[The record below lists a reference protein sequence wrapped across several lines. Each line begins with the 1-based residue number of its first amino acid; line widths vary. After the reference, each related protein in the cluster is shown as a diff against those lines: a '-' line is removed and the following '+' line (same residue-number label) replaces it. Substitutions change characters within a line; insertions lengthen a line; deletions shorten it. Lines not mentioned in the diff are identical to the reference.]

1 MKTVKNC
8 KKGEIFQECFKQVEQ
23 TQGTI
28 TVPWKMAPRGRYFKK
43 YCQGRGTRFS
53 SVQVYPGKCS
63 SVDVWANDQSAV
75 RYWRG
80 TTHLGEKK
88 SSYQRY
94 QLQQEPNWGKK
105 KNFWAKYGRSG
116 TCLHSKYILYCYNHW
131 VRTNCKRGSDINI
144 GGKNN
149 QQSWCNLRKSWDY
162 SALAKQIQI

>member
-8 KKGEIFQECFKQVEQ
+8 KKGEIFQECFKQVEE

-88 SSYQRY
+88 EFLSKISAPTGTKLR
-94 QLQQEPNWGKK
+94 EKK
-105 KNFWAKYGRSG
+105 KTSG
-116 TCLHSKYILYCYNHW
+116 PSMADLELVFTQNTFYTVII
-131 VRTNCKRGSDINI
+131 TGSEQIVKGAQI
-144 GGKNN
+144 SISGGKIIN
-149 QQSWCNLRKSWDY
+149 SPDVTWEK
-162 SALAKQIQI
+162 AGIIQR

>member
-1 MKTVKNC
+1 MVKNC
-8 KKGEIFQECFKQVEQ
+8 KKGEIFQECFKQVEE

-28 TVPWKMAPRGRYFKK
+28 KVPWKMAPRGGYFKK

-63 SVDVWANDQSAV
+63 SVDVWANNQSAV

-88 SSYQRY
+88 SSYQKY

-105 KNFWAKYGRSG
+105 NSG
-116 TCLHSKYILYCYNHW
+116 PSMVDLELVFTQNTFYTVIIITGSERIVKG
-131 VRTNCKRGSDINI
+131 VRYQYRGE
-144 GGKNN
+144 K
-149 QQSWCNLRKSWDY
+149 
-162 SALAKQIQI
+162 